1 MTDSNHYDTI
11 IIGAGPA
18 GATAATVLTEHG
30 RRVVVLE
37 KDKFPRYRLGESLLP
52 YCYFTLERLGMIDK
66 LNANGYVKKYSVPF
80 VNLEG
85 RISAP
90 FYFVQHMNHSASQTW
105 QVERSRFDQMMI
117 DNAVSRGA
125 EVRFG
130 TAARHLLTD
139 GDAVTGVALDDGAE
153 LRAPVTI
160 DASGRDA
167 FAIARNDWRVRDEY
181 LRKIAIWT
189 YFRGAVRDPG
199 RDEGATTIAYLPE
212 KGWFWYIPLRDDMVS
227 VGIVAE
233 QEYLYRGGRD
243 PEAILQREIPVNSWI
258 AEHLA
263 TAEQVEPVRVTSDF
277 SYRSRYCAAD
287 GLVLAGDAFA
297 FLDPVFSSGV
307 FLALKS
313 GEMAGDAI
321 HEALDA
327 GDVRADRFTDYG
339 ERFCDGVEAMRKLV
353 YAFYD
358 QTFSFGKM
366 LKKHPK
372 LRGDLTDC
380 LIGHLYRDL
389 DPLFKAVAEFAQ
401 VPPPLAHGRPK
412 VTVG

>member
-139 GDAVTGVALDDGAE
+139 GDAVRCGDFVINFFGEGL
-153 LRAPVTI
+153 
-160 DASGRDA
+160 
-167 FAIARNDWRVRDEY
+167 
-181 LRKIAIWT
+181 
-189 YFRGAVRDPG
+189 GAV
-199 RDEGATTIAYLPE
+199 
-212 KGWFWYIPLRDDMVS
+212 
-227 VGIVAE
+227 
-233 QEYLYRGGRD
+233 
-243 PEAILQREIPVNSWI
+243 
-258 AEHLA
+258 
-263 TAEQVEPVRVTSDF
+263 
-277 SYRSRYCAAD
+277 
-287 GLVLAGDAFA
+287 
-297 FLDPVFSSGV
+297 
-307 FLALKS
+307 
-313 GEMAGDAI
+313 
-321 HEALDA
+321 
-327 GDVRADRFTDYG
+327 
-339 ERFCDGVEAMRKLV
+339 
-353 YAFYD
+353 
-358 QTFSFGKM
+358 
-366 LKKHPK
+366 
-372 LRGDLTDC
+372 
-380 LIGHLYRDL
+380 
-389 DPLFKAVAEFAQ
+389 AVARPAPAKKPRRKKPVGGTGPAKPPATSAQ
-401 VPPPLAHGRPK
+401 IRARTDDEERPAK
-412 VTVG
+412 KRKEDG